1 MMSAPA
7 TTWVRVAALVA
18 VLSAFLAAWSV
29 LRALRT
35 DDLPTSADATAL
47 GDVHVATRPRP
58 TRVDIAAA
66 VDADP
71 FNPGRQ
77 RPAEVYMLP
86 GELVV
91 PAALPRTEQVRV
103 LGTVVSTTGAGFAMC
118 QLGSEPPTIVRIGE
132 KIGVYT
138 LKRVSRGSATFTGPA
153 GDVVIAAPQPGR

>member
-1 MMSAPA
+1 MNLQPMTWLRAAAVA
-7 TTWVRVAALVA
+7 TI
-18 VLSAFLAAWSV
+18 LSALFAGWSV
-29 LRALRT
+29 LRALRI
-35 DDLPTSADATAL
+35 DELPTSADATAL
-47 GDVHVATRPRP
+47 GDVQVAARARPP
-58 TRVDIAAA
+58 RVDIAAA

-71 FNPGRQ
+71 FNPSRQ
-77 RPAEVYMLP
+77 RPTEVYMLP

-138 LKRVSRGSATFTGPA
+138 LKRVSRGSATFAGPA

>member
-1 MMSAPA
+1 MTASPS
-7 TTWVRVAALVA
+7 TWVRAAALA
-18 VLSAFLAAWSV
+18 AALSATFAGWSV
-29 LRALRT
+29 LRAIRT

-47 GDVHVATRPRP
+47 GDIHLATRERPPR
-58 TRVDIAAA
+58 VNVAAA

-71 FNPGRQ
+71 FNPSRQ

-91 PAALPRTEQVRV
+91 PAPLPRAEQVRV

-138 LKRVSRGSATFTGPA
+138 LKRVARGSATFSGPA